1 MSNLGGPGRGFRYSQ
16 ARAGTHDQLLRAM
29 DALMDRL
36 EPVKAAVARQLRPL
50 LDDALSMV
58 FYDLTRIR
66 IRGCGAVAEDV
77 RAYGLSKDTGGI
89 ARQLRMGKGEADL
102 GTHPQRLRQSVRPWV
117 RCISQRRLRAIMPA
131 SVPARARQQAGPGRM
146 ASP

>member
-1 MSNLGGPGRGFRYSQ
+1 MRGCTASS
-16 ARAGTHDQLLRAM
+16 
-29 DALMDRL
+29 
-36 EPVKAAVARQLRPL
+36 PIPIKAAQLRPL
-50 LDDALSMV
+50 LDDALSVV
-58 FYDLTRIR
+58 FYDLIRIRIRIR

-117 RCISQRRLRAIMPA
+117 RCIAQRRLRAIMPA